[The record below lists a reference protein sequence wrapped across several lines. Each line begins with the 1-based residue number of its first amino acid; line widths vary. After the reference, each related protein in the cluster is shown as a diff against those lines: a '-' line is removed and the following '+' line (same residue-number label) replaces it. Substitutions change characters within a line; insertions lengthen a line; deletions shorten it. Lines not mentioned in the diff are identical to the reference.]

1 LIKGC
6 GKILSIYVGEIR
18 LLESLIELLPYFPSK
33 ENMEMGGFC
42 EVLDAEILGQ
52 PYDRSKD
59 TPYLRH
65 PIELRSNNTL
75 FYCVRG
81 NKTSVCATIR
91 QL

>member
-1 LIKGC
+1 
-6 GKILSIYVGEIR
+6 
-18 LLESLIELLPYFPSK
+18 
-33 ENMEMGGFC
+33 MGGFC